1 MPSANPTT
9 VQTENNNFVALTNAL
24 LANTADMV
32 GTESK
37 AQLLL
42 KFRFAM
48 HLLTFV
54 NEDSRLLILKL
65 ASIVAGLR
73 CSPTPCLSSRFSLQ
87 RNCFFCSDAPRRSA
101 LPSRNTFCA
110 ALTEQDFPDVVGP
123 LVLEAMNNNV
133 QPDFTLPRFYVA
145 NLIDGMRQRLE
156 VSARVI
162 TRTSLQ
168 PQSRGIL
175 ARTTRPYASGPLS
188 AGCAVDGCCHQSRGA
203 PQDKCACAPGRAP
216 GCVA

>member
-73 CSPTPCLSSRFSLQ
+73 CSPTPCLSSRFNLQ
-87 RNCFFCSDAPRRSA
+87 RNCRFVLIPPLQRTALSQHILRRSDGA
-101 LPSRNTFCA
+101 RFSRC
-110 ALTEQDFPDVVGP
+110 GW
-123 LVLEAMNNNV
+123 
-133 QPDFTLPRFYVA
+133 
-145 NLIDGMRQRLE
+145 
-156 VSARVI
+156 
-162 TRTSLQ
+162 
-168 PQSRGIL
+168 
-175 ARTTRPYASGPLS
+175 
-188 AGCAVDGCCHQSRGA
+188 
-203 PQDKCACAPGRAP
+203 APGARSNEQQRA
-216 GCVA
+216 A